1 MNYNAIIMEAK
12 REWEQAYING
22 DQQGMEQDAENI
34 LTANDIF
41 CKFDDLRSMKQE
53 VASYNI
59 ANLTYDEFIET
70 VKKQGFNFL
79 EQDSTNT
86 ITDELTSYIHSL
98 EYALRHSKELLTL
111 IIDSSAEHDT
121 SAQREA
127 KQKILKKYNEYLNTL
142 G

>member
-1 MNYNAIIMEAK
+1 MTI
-12 REWEQAYING
+12 
-22 DQQGMEQDAENI
+22 DTENI

-98 EYALRHSKELLTL
+98 EYAIRHSKELLTL

-127 KQKILKKYNEYLNTL
+127 KQKIVKKYNEYLNTL

>member
-1 MNYNAIIMEAK
+1 MTI
-12 REWEQAYING
+12 
-22 DQQGMEQDAENI
+22 DTENI

-41 CKFDDLRSMKQE
+41 CKFDDLRSMEQE

-111 IIDSSAEHDT
+111 IINSSAEHDT
-121 SAQREA
+121 PEQREA
-127 KQKILKKYNEYLNTL
+127 KHEILKKYNEYLNTL

>member
-12 REWEQAYING
+12 REWEQAYI
-22 DQQGMEQDAENI
+22 
-34 LTANDIF
+34 TANDIF

-98 EYALRHSKELLTL
+98 EYAIRRSKELLTL

-127 KQKILKKYNEYLNTL
+127 KQKIIKKYNEYLNTL